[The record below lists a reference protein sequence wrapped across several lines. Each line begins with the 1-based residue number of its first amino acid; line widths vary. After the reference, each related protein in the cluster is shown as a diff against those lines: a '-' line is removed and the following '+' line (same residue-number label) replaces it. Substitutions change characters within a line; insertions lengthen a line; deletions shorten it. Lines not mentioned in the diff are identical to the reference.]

1 MMIMIQHF
9 QVSVLFFFFN
19 FISKLY
25 NASFSCIQ
33 LKALQDEEAARERAS
48 RLHDDRKANLES
60 VSFCKNPLY
69 EVME

>member
-1 MMIMIQHF
+1 MIMIQHF
-9 QVSVLFFFFN
+9 QVSVLFFFN

-25 NASFSCIQ
+25 NVSFSWIQ

-48 RLHDDRKANLES
+48 RLQDDRKADLES

-69 EVME
+69 EVDL